1 GAQSRAIAAAQ
12 RSHSLLH
19 VPVLRR
25 RDRRERS
32 LAVPAIS
39 SDNAAIIRR
48 PSSAIDPCYLCI
60 YPLTVAGTALVNGA
74 PDYDSPVYELAIDGA
89 STDFEA
95 NTDRGAFVRITDPS
109 TGAIKYEGT
118 LRRPPT
124 ASLLSIEAIRD
135 GDTGTAQL
143 FGQSI

>member
-1 GAQSRAIAAAQ
+1 
-12 RSHSLLH
+12 
-19 VPVLRR
+19 
-25 RDRRERS
+25 
-32 LAVPAIS
+32 
-39 SDNAAIIRR
+39 
-48 PSSAIDPCYLCI
+48 PSGAIDPCYLCI
-60 YPLTVAGTALVNGA
+60 YPLTVAGTALVAGA

-143 FGQSI
+143 FGQSIADNDVVTVYTAHGIGASLSYLAEDGTLYKRRQLAFDTAYPPSQYPE